1 MAKIRGKTTPRLETP
16 KAKGKSKG
24 KEFAEWVARYTY
36 PLLPWQKYVAE
47 RMMVINKRGEY
58 VHTLQLLIIARQMGK
73 THLARMRI
81 LYELFAEPRKSRV
94 IGLSSNRN
102 MAIDTFRQVIDVI
115 ESNDELKSQVKQI
128 RYANGQ
134 ESVTLLDGSM
144 YEIAAATRDGVRG
157 KTAHLVFV
165 DELREISSEAWAAIR
180 PTTTATN
187 GVLLTCSNAGDAFSE
202 VLNTLREAG
211 NTYPPKSLGYWEY
224 SAPDFCRLT
233 DVDAILQANP
243 SIGYENFRLETVQEY
258 IKTAKP
264 DDARTEH
271 LSQWISAIS
280 SPWPFRAFEDLTV
293 QDLQLNPGAMT
304 VFAMDTAVTKKKASL
319 VAAQIMPDGKIG
331 VGIMQQWESEVAI
344 DELKV
349 AADIKAWWDRYR
361 PVMLCYDKYATQSIA
376 TRLSQSGCKTVD
388 MSGQIFYTACS
399 DLLEAIVNQRIV
411 HSGQPELVASMNN
424 CGAKVNDAGWRIIRR
439 RSAGSVDAAIALA
452 MCVHQLLKPQSKPA
466 IFA

>member
-1 MAKIRGKTTPRLETP
+1 
-16 KAKGKSKG
+16 
-24 KEFAEWVARYTY
+24 
-36 PLLPWQKYVAE
+36 
-47 RMMVINKRGEY
+47 
-58 VHTLQLLIIARQMGK
+58 
-73 THLARMRI
+73 
-81 LYELFAEPRKSRV
+81 
-94 IGLSSNRN
+94 
-102 MAIDTFRQVIDVI
+102 
-115 ESNDELKSQVKQI
+115 
-128 RYANGQ
+128 
-134 ESVTLLDGSM
+134 
-144 YEIAAATRDGVRG
+144 
-157 KTAHLVFV
+157 
-165 DELREISSEAWAAIR
+165 
-180 PTTTATN
+180 
-187 GVLLTCSNAGDAFSE
+187 
-202 VLNTLREAG
+202 
-211 NTYPPKSLGYWEY
+211 
-224 SAPDFCRLT
+224 LT

-304 VFAMDTAVTKKKASL
+304 VFAIDTAVTKKKASL
-319 VAAQIMPDGKIG
+319 VAAQVMPDGKIG

-349 AADIKAWWDRYR
+349 AADIKTWWDRYR

-376 TRLSQSGCKTVD
+376 TRLSQSGCKIVD